1 MTDYI
6 KWLRSKVGH
15 DPILLNA
22 AGAFVTN
29 ERGQIL
35 LLRRGQGEK
44 QNSWT
49 VPGGIMEL
57 GETPREAAKRE
68 VLEETG
74 LEVEI
79 GDLVGVYTNTIPVT
93 YPNGDACQMIDLFF
107 TSRVV
112 GGSIK
117 VDGGELLEIRFFDT
131 ADRPTLFRPHVE
143 RALQDFEKGLH
154 GLSD

>member
-29 ERGQIL
+29 EQGQIL

-57 GETPREAAKRE
+57 RRNSPRGR
-68 VLEETG
+68 
-74 LEVEI
+74 
-79 GDLVGVYTNTIPVT
+79 
-93 YPNGDACQMIDLFF
+93 
-107 TSRVV
+107 
-112 GGSIK
+112 
-117 VDGGELLEIRFFDT
+117 
-131 ADRPTLFRPHVE
+131 
-143 RALQDFEKGLH
+143 EKGSA
-154 GLSD
+154 GGNRA

>member
-79 GDLVGVYTNTIPVT
+79 GNLVGVYTNTIPVT

-117 VDGGELLEIRFFDT
+117 ADCHLEREERCSDELCRRSRQKVLPR
-131 ADRPTLFRPHVE
+131 L
-143 RALQDFEKGLH
+143 RAS
-154 GLSD
+154 SDPPGSMQR